1 MMTTLSRSGF
11 IAKLAPIVQQVRGEG
26 SPLLPSVRLAQNILE
41 TGCKIHPWY
50 NLGGIKVGSGK
61 PNGYWKGRS
70 INKGT
75 WEEYNGQTVNTT
87 ANFRVYDSLYNFYKD
102 QDLLFLLPRYD
113 RVRTAQTPETQAEML
128 YKCGY
133 ATDSG
138 YAGKLLSIIKTN
150 NLTKFDVIEKD
161 GNVIKLTDAEWDTLT
176 AAVQRLIND
185 KVISDKAWLDKVKAK
200 KLTLSELT
208 WFNTIA
214 ISRK

>member
-1 MMTTLSRSGF
+1 MAKLSRNEF
-11 IAKLAPIVQQVRGEG
+11 IAKLAPIVQRVRGEG

-41 TGCKIHPWY
+41 TGCVIHSWY

-75 WEEYNGQTVNTT
+75 WEEYGGIAVSTS
-87 ANFRVYDSLYNFYKD
+87 ANFRVYDSLYDFYKD

-113 RVRTAQTPETQAEML
+113 RVRSAKSPEAQAVML
-128 YKCGY
+128 YSCGY
-133 ATDSG
+133 ATDSA
-138 YAGKLLSIIKTN
+138 YASKILSIIKAHE
-150 NLTKFDVIEKD
+150 LTKFDVIEEED
-161 GNVIKLTDAEWDTLT
+161 ENVINLTDAEWTALA
-176 AAVQRLIND
+176 AAVQRLIEA
-185 KVISDKAWLDKVKAK
+185 KVISDKAWLDKVKSK